1 MAIDSISGAA
11 NLPVTLPQTVS
22 QRETG
27 QNPPGA
33 AQAANLAA
41 NQAAKTTDPPRP
53 TQDAQKQDNQ
63 DPSKQDQRSLKE
75 QLEEATKKANDS
87 MQFLR
92 SNLQFSV
99 DKDTG
104 MQVVKVINS
113 QTNEV
118 IRQIPSDEMLQI
130 AKRLDELKGLL
141 IHEKA

>member
-33 AQAANLAA
+33 AQAA

>member
-33 AQAANLAA
+33 AQAANL
-41 NQAAKTTDPPRP
+41 AAKTTDPPRP